1 MTSDDAP
8 LEARLKSYIEAVKD
22 TRLDLDL
29 DQLAG
34 SHLINDLA
42 MDSLDIINFLF
53 RIEESEGVDISE
65 ADMESESLY
74 EFSRLAA
81 HVRAA
86 RGG

>member
-1 MTSDDAP
+1 MTSDTLP
-8 LEARLKSYIEAVKD
+8 LEARLKSYIESVKD

-29 DQLAG
+29 EQLAA

-42 MDSLDIINFLF
+42 MDSLDIINLLF

-65 ADMESESLY
+65 ADMETHSLY
-74 EFSRLAA
+74 EFSRLAD
-81 HVRAA
+81 HVRGA